1 MKKNMNILAL
11 IVTFVIL
18 CTGILPGVLQVEAQA
33 QETQTQEQVNTD
45 ATMDADIQ
53 LGVDGM
59 SCPFCAFGIEK
70 KISKLDAV
78 KSLNVMLEKGFVEI
92 FLKDGHQ
99 LAEPELREAVKKAGF
114 TVRSVEYLN
123 KQARP
128 DQSG

>member
-1 MKKNMNILAL
+1 MNNTLNRFAI
-11 IVTFVIL
+11 
-18 CTGILPGVLQVEAQA
+18 ILPIMLLGMVTLLAVTQGEVLA
-33 QETQTQEQVNTD
+33 QTQEQVKSE
-45 ATMDADIQ
+45 ATMKPDIK

-92 FLKDGHQ
+92 FLKDNQ
-99 LAEPELREAVKKAGF
+99 PLAEPELREAVKKAGF

-123 KQARP
+123 KQAKP

>member
-1 MKKNMNILAL
+1 MNNTLNRFAI
-11 IVTFVIL
+11 
-18 CTGILPGVLQVEAQA
+18 ILPIMLLGMVTLLAVTQGEVLA
-33 QETQTQEQVNTD
+33 QTQEQVKSE
-45 ATMDADIQ
+45 ATMKPDIK

-92 FLKDGHQ
+92 FLKDNQ
-99 LAEPELREAVKKAGF
+99 PLTEPELREAVKKAGF
-114 TVRSVEYLN
+114 TVRSVEDLN
-123 KQARP
+123 KQAKP